1 VKERVRVR
9 KRGIYIYIYM
19 GGLFYTNKHVFFI
32 DFENDDKKILVLKL
46 CCQYLE
52 NCLWDVAA
60 AANRLDAYQSHSL
73 TYCRE
78 MVQKYDYEGYLCI
91 LYIPRWAHATQYAL
105 RAFNIEISRIQ
116 EQTRQ
121 LITAQMRMQFW
132 KDTLDAIYQEVRSMG

>member
-1 VKERVRVR
+1 MWRLLRIVLMPIKVTHFLR
-9 KRGIYIYIYM
+9 K
-19 GGLFYTNKHVFFI
+19 LSNST
-32 DFENDDKKILVLKL
+32 KL
-46 CCQYLE
+46 HH
-52 NCLWDVAA
+52 A
-60 AANRLDAYQSHSL
+60 L